1 MRAPAFA
8 DLPQL
13 VLGPL
18 VGRPDVDWHRAP
30 PGKWS
35 PLQIVQHLAIGIDGS
50 ARTFDSRRAHA
61 PMRRRPRTV
70 WQWLGYMVIL
80 RVGWYPTGFQSPAA
94 VRPAERPDRAAVE
107 RQFREGLAR
116 FAELERELLPARA
129 RDLFVKHP
137 RLGHLTLPEWV
148 RFHAARCARPPTRRT
163 IGRPSPRPCGKASRK
178 RASGARPSRPGPL
191 SSLVGGSSGSIRAP
205 RRLPTTAARS
215 TATRSSCSRPVG
227 RPGGCRSSRSR

>member
-35 PLQIVQHLAIGIDGS
+35 PLQIVQHLAIGLDGS

-80 RVGWYPTGFQSPAA
+80 RVGWDPTCFQSPAA
-94 VRPAERPDRAAVE
+94 DPPGGRADRPAGQP
-107 RQFREGLAR
+107 QQPEGR
-116 FAELERELLPARA
+116 G
-129 RDLFVKHP
+129 P
-137 RLGHLTLPEWV
+137 R
-148 RFHAARCARPPTRRT
+148 
-163 IGRPSPRPCGKASRK
+163 
-178 RASGARPSRPGPL
+178 
-191 SSLVGGSSGSIRAP
+191 
-205 RRLPTTAARS
+205 
-215 TATRSSCSRPVG
+215 
-227 RPGGCRSSRSR
+227 

>member
-80 RVGWYPTGFQSPAA
+80 RVGWYPTGLQSPAP
-94 VRPAERPDRAAVE
+94 VRPAGRPDRAAVA
-107 RQFREGLAR
+107 RPLPGGLA
-116 FAELERELLPARA
+116 LLAGRGRRLVAAPAR
-129 RDLFVKHP
+129 DP
-137 RLGHLTLPEWV
+137 
-148 RFHAARCARPPTRRT
+148 
-163 IGRPSPRPCGKASRK
+163 
-178 RASGARPSRPGPL
+178 
-191 SSLVGGSSGSIRAP
+191 
-205 RRLPTTAARS
+205 
-215 TATRSSCSRPVG
+215 
-227 RPGGCRSSRSR
+227 